1 MDRTGGEADDS
12 APARARRSAVPR
24 PAARPA
30 ASPPGIVTAAG
41 AIAAALRDD
50 IVGLVLLPRT
60 ALRDAVLCERFG
72 TSRTPVRE
80 ALIRLGEEGLVDILP
95 QSGTFVSRIPVA
107 AIPEAVLVR
116 QALEG
121 VTVEAA
127 ARAVPRGLE
136 RVDAALAQQ
145 RALAAR
151 RDTDGFHEADEA
163 FHEAI
168 ALLAGHPNIW
178 RLLRQVKVQLDRAR
192 RLTLPALGRMDQ
204 VVAEHRAIRD
214 AVAAG
219 DAAGARAA
227 MTLHLSVVLPD
238 VVRLRATH
246 PDFFV

>member
-1 MDRTGGEADDS
+1 MRGTDGGYDA
-12 APARARRSAVPR
+12 AAGRAGR
-24 PAARPA
+24 PAAPRPSARMA
-30 ASPPGIVTAAG
+30 ASPAGAVTAAG

-50 IVGLVLLPRT
+50 IVGMVLMPRMP
-60 ALRDAVLCERFG
+60 LRDAVLCERFG

-80 ALIRLGEEGLVDILP
+80 ALIRLGEEGLVDIVP
-95 QSGTFVSRIPVA
+95 QSGTFVSRIPVD

-127 ARAVPRGLE
+127 ARVAGGSLSGLD
-136 RVDAALAQQ
+136 RALDTQ

-151 RDTDGFHEADEA
+151 NDTRGFHEADEA

-168 ALLAGHPNIW
+168 ASLARHPNIW

-192 RLTLPALGRMDQ
+192 RLTLPALGRMSQ
-204 VVAEHRAIRD
+204 VVAEHEAIRE

-227 MTLHLSVVLPD
+227 MVLHLSIVLPD
-238 VVRLRATH
+238 VVRLRETH
-246 PDFFV
+246 PDFFI

>member
-1 MDRTGGEADDS
+1 MDRTGARSDTA
-12 APARARRSAVPR
+12 APRIRRPDVPR
-24 PAARPA
+24 PATRMAV
-30 ASPPGIVTAAG
+30 SPSGAVTAAG
-41 AIAAALRDD
+41 AIAAALRDE
-50 IVGLVLLPRT
+50 IAGMVLLPRT
-60 ALRDAVLCERFG
+60 PLRDAVLCERFG

-80 ALIRLGEEGLVDILP
+80 ALIRLGEEGLVDIVP
-95 QSGTFVSRIPVA
+95 QSGTFVSRIPVD

-127 ARAVPRGLE
+127 ARAPSGDLA
-136 RVDAALAQQ
+136 RVDAALDLQ
-145 RALAAR
+145 RTLAHR
-151 RDTDGFHEADEA
+151 RDTRAFHEADEA
-163 FHEAI
+163 FHEAL

-204 VVAEHRAIRD
+204 VVCEHVAIRD

-219 DAAGARAA
+219 DAAAARAA

-238 VVRLRATH
+238 VVRLRETH
-246 PDFFV
+246 PDYFV